1 MRVCGTLAVLA
12 VLLLAGCGAGGGT
25 ETSETSSEA
34 PGKMREVQVTLDGWE
49 GPENVGLLMADERG
63 YFADAGLKV
72 SIYTPATPT
81 RPVEYVVDGTDDI
94 GVSNQPQVVLA
105 KEKGAPIVAVGSLIS
120 QPTMAM
126 IWLKK
131 SRIRDVA
138 DLKGKTIAVP
148 GLPFQEAFL
157 QGLLAGAGLTLED
170 VKVENVGY
178 KLVPA
183 LVSGRADAIF
193 GGSWNIEGA
202 KLESHG
208 LKPVITRVENL
219 GFPAY
224 EELVVIAR
232 TDRVAEEPQLIRD
245 FMSAVAR
252 GTAAA
257 VEDPRGAVEVIESS
271 VESNPES
278 SRKDTEV
285 EIEATLPLLSKT
297 GYMNSGQASHLVN
310 WMHEQGSIQ
319 RKIPVSELLT
329 NDYLTQQP

>member
-1 MRVCGTLAVLA
+1 
-12 VLLLAGCGAGGGT
+12 
-25 ETSETSSEA
+25 
-34 PGKMREVQVTLDGWE
+34 MREVQVTLDGWE
-49 GPENVGLLMADERG
+49 GPGNVGLVMAFERG
-63 YFADAGLKV
+63 YFADVGLDV
-72 SIYTPATPT
+72 SLYAPATPT
-81 RPVEYVVDGTDDI
+81 RPIEYVVDGTDDLGI
-94 GVSNQPQVVLA
+94 SNQPQVVLA
-105 KEKGAPIVAVGSLIS
+105 KEKGEPIVAVGSLIS

-131 SRIRDVA
+131 SKIHGIA
-138 DLKGKTIAVP
+138 SLKGKTIAVP

-157 QGLLAGAGLTLED
+157 QSLLARAGLALDD
-170 VKVENVGY
+170 VKVKDVGY

-193 GGSWNIEGA
+193 GGSWNVEGA
-202 KLESHG
+202 ELESRG
-208 LKPVITRVENL
+208 LKPVITRVEDL

-232 TDRVAEEPQLIRD
+232 NDRVVEEPQLIRD

-257 VEDPRGAVEVIESS
+257 VEDPKGAIEAIEKS

-278 SRKDTEV
+278 SRKDTEA

-297 GYMNSGQASHLVN
+297 GYMSPGQASRLVS
-310 WMHEQGSIQ
+310 WMHEEGSIQ
-319 RKIPVSELLT
+319 RKIPVSALLT